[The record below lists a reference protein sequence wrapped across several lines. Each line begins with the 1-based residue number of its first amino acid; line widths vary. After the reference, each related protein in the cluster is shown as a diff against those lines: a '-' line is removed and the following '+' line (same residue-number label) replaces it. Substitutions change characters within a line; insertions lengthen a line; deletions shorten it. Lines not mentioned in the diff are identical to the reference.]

1 MNTTTTNLP
10 SRKERIAAEEVAKR
24 NQKNKKIVAATTL
37 AVGITASTLFA
48 NVTPASACDCAREYT
63 VQKGDTLYSLAKK
76 YHVTVEQLKMKNGL
90 ESDKLFVGQKM
101 DVPFLNPDG
110 TMPKVGPE
118 AEKEQ
123 PQKPQQPTQT
133 QKPAETKPV
142 ENKPAVKPNVET
154 PKQEVETS
162 GLPATVKVSGS
173 LNIRS
178 GAGTGNSVVGSLRN
192 GAQVFVF
199 EEKGGWSRIQAGKV
213 KGWVSSAFLVTGH
226 DSNVSKNAETV
237 KEPTKEAQKPTVS
250 KPVAPQG
257 NTGGNTT
264 KHTVVRGDNL
274 WKISRQYGTT
284 VERLMKDNKL
294 SSTLIFPGKV
304 LVVNTSKAPEAIG
317 QFASAKGKVVGA
329 GDNTTV
335 YVNINGVETA
345 FQTGYGEA
353 PKYSRNYEG
362 KVVTVTYT
370 KVAGQNAKLVS
381 MK

>member
-10 SRKERIAAEEVAKR
+10 SRKERIAAEEAAKR
-24 NQKNKKIVAATTL
+24 SQKNKKIVAATTL
-37 AVGITASTLFA
+37 AVGITTSTLFA

-90 ESDKLFVGQKM
+90 ESDVLKVGQKM

-110 TMPKVGPE
+110 SMPKVGPE
-118 AEKEQ
+118 AEEQ
-123 PQKPQQPTQT
+123 QKPQQPTQP
-133 QKPAETKPV
+133 QKPV
-142 ENKPAVKPNVET
+142 ENKPAVKPPVET

-199 EEKGGWSRIQAGKV
+199 EEKAGWTRIQAGKV

-226 DSNVSKNAETV
+226 DSNVSKNSETV
-237 KEPTKEAQKPTVS
+237 KEPSKEVQKPTVS

-317 QFASAKGKVVGA
+317 QFLSAKGKVVGA

-353 PKYSRNYEG
+353 PKYARNYEG

>member
-1 MNTTTTNLP
+1 MNNTTITKT
-10 SRKERIAAEEVAKR
+10 RGQRIAEQEAAANR
-24 NQKNKKIVAATTL
+24 NSKGRKILTATVL
-37 AVGITASTLFA
+37 TAGVTTSALFG

-76 YHVTVEQLKMKNGL
+76 YNVSVEQLMMKNGL
-90 ESDKLFVGQKM
+90 ESDKLKVGQKM

-110 TMPKVGPE
+110 SMPKVGPE

-123 PQKPQQPTQT
+123 QKQPTQP

-142 ENKPAVKPNVET
+142 ENKPAQKPTVET

-199 EEKGGWSRIQAGKV
+199 EEKGGWTRIQAGKV
-213 KGWVSSAFLVTGH
+213 KGWVSSDFLVTGH
-226 DSNVSKNAETV
+226 DSNVSKNSETV
-237 KEPTKEAQKPTVS
+237 KEPSKEVQKPTVS

-304 LVVNTSKAPEAIG
+304 LVVNTSKTPEAIG
-317 QFASAKGKVVGA
+317 QFLSAKGKVVGA
-329 GDNTTV
+329 GDNTTI

-353 PKYSRNYEG
+353 PKYGRNYEG
-362 KVVTVTYT
+362 KTVTVTYT